1 LEFGVSNFE
10 QMIFISIKGSK
21 TKKIEVSLVKEGQEE
36 RLVVI
41 FAGKGDDRID
51 LDISAIH
58 SAPKTK
64 GRVTVRGVL
73 RDRASARVRGLIK
86 IKKKAQGSDDFLE
99 ERTLLL
105 GKEARIEALPY
116 LEIEADEVRASH
128 AAASSAVDE
137 EQLFYLRSRGLNQA
151 EAERL
156 LVAGFFQKAI
166 AAGEDKKLRSKLE
179 KVINYALD

>member
-1 LEFGVSNFE
+1 MILVPVSGNT
-10 QMIFISIKGSK
+10 IR
-21 TKKIEVSLVKEGQEE
+21 KIVLRLNRVGKEEELVI
-36 RLVVI
+36 V

-51 LDISAIH
+51 LDVSAIH

-73 RDRASARVRGLIK
+73 RDRAFARVSGLIK

-128 AAASSAVDE
+128 AATSSPVDE

-156 LVAGFFQKAI
+156 LVTGFLQKAI
-166 AAGEDKKLRSKLE
+166 AGGEDKKLGSKLE

>member
-1 LEFGVSNFE
+1 MILVPVSGNT
-10 QMIFISIKGSK
+10 IR
-21 TKKIEVSLVKEGQEE
+21 KIVLRLNRVGKEEELVI
-36 RLVVI
+36 I

-51 LDISAIH
+51 LDVSAIH

-73 RDRASARVRGLIK
+73 RDRASARVSGLIK

-105 GKEARIEALPY
+105 GKDARIEALPY

-128 AAASSAVDE
+128 AATSSAVDE

-156 LVAGFFQKAI
+156 LVSGFLRQAVAGE
-166 AAGEDKKLRSKLE
+166 EDKKLGSKLE
-179 KVINYALD
+179 KVIRYALD

>member
-1 LEFGVSNFE
+1 MILVPVSGN
-10 QMIFISIKGSK
+10 
-21 TKKIEVSLVKEGQEE
+21 TNRKIVLRLNRVGKEEELVI
-36 RLVVI
+36 V

-51 LDISAIH
+51 LDVSAIH

-64 GRVTVRGVL
+64 GRVTLRGVL
-73 RDRASARVRGLIK
+73 RDRASARVRGLIRINK
-86 IKKKAQGSDDFLE
+86 GAQGSDDFLE

-105 GKEARIEALPY
+105 GKGARIEALPY

-128 AAASSAVDE
+128 AATSSTVDE

-156 LVAGFFQKAI
+156 LITGFLRKAVAGE
-166 AAGEDKKLRSKLE
+166 EDKKLGSKLE
-179 KVINYALD
+179 KVISYALD

>member
-1 LEFGVSNFE
+1 MILVPIFGNTSR
-10 QMIFISIKGSK
+10 
-21 TKKIEVSLVKEGQEE
+21 KIVLRLNRVGKEEELVI
-36 RLVVI
+36 V

-51 LDISAIH
+51 LDVSAIH
-58 SAPKTK
+58 SAPKTR

-73 RDRASARVRGLIK
+73 RDRATARVSGLIK
-86 IKKKAQGSDDFLE
+86 IEKRAQGSDDFLE

-128 AAASSAVDE
+128 AATSSAVDE
-137 EQLFYLRSRGLNQA
+137 EQLFYLKSRGLDQA

-156 LVAGFFQKAI
+156 LITGFLRKAVAGE
-166 AAGEDKKLRSKLE
+166 EDKKLGSKLDR
-179 KVINYALD
+179 VISYALD

>member
-1 LEFGVSNFE
+1 
-10 QMIFISIKGSK
+10 MIFVPVIGSK
-21 TKKIEVSLVKEGQEE
+21 NKKIRVLLDRKGKEEELVI
-36 RLVVI
+36 V

-51 LDISAIH
+51 LDVSAIH

-73 RDRASARVRGLIK
+73 RDCASARVRGMIK

-105 GKEARIEALPY
+105 GKDARIEALPY

-128 AAASSAVDE
+128 AATSSAVDE

-156 LVAGFFQKAI
+156 LVSGFFRQAV
-166 AAGEDKKLRSKLE
+166 AGEEDKKLGSKLE
-179 KVINYALD
+179 EVIRYALD

>member
-1 LEFGVSNFE
+1 
-10 QMIFISIKGSK
+10 MIIIPISGNTSR
-21 TKKIEVSLVKEGQEE
+21 KIVLCLNRVGKEEELVI
-36 RLVVI
+36 I

-51 LDISAIH
+51 LDVSAIH

-73 RDRASARVRGLIK
+73 RDRAFARVSGLIK

-105 GKEARIEALPY
+105 GKDARIEALPY

-128 AAASSAVDE
+128 AATSSAVDE

-156 LVAGFFQKAI
+156 LVSGFLRQAVAGE
-166 AAGEDKKLRSKLE
+166 EDKKLGSKIE

>member
-1 LEFGVSNFE
+1 MILVPVSGN
-10 QMIFISIKGSK
+10 
-21 TKKIEVSLVKEGQEE
+21 TNRKIVLRLNRVGKEEELVI
-36 RLVVI
+36 V

-51 LDISAIH
+51 LDVSAIH

-64 GRVTVRGVL
+64 GRVTLRGVL
-73 RDRASARVRGLIK
+73 RDRASARVRGLIRINK
-86 IKKKAQGSDDFLE
+86 GAQGSDDFLE

-105 GKEARIEALPY
+105 GKGARIEALLY

-128 AAASSAVDE
+128 AATSSTVDE

-156 LVAGFFQKAI
+156 LITGFLRKAVAGE
-166 AAGEDKKLRSKLE
+166 EDKKLGSKLE
-179 KVINYALD
+179 KVISYALD